1 MRQDRASLSLAPFPM
16 AFVGPLALILIS
28 LVTRAIFDKLLALSP
43 DMALVAHWAQAQ
55 SLFDLTAAVALAGVG
70 AGLTVFAARREHDEV
85 RLMRDALVWGLMIA
99 GVAAVALAM
108 LAPLLN
114 ALLGREIAP
123 TGVTGALAIAGG
135 LMFTAPGMFSAL
147 WQGRLERGKMI
158 AVNLIGW
165 APLALA
171 ASGLFGP
178 VDMRLLLAA
187 QLATLTA
194 LTIWLCAPVV
204 RNVLAKGDALPSWR
218 ESALIRYIPAGLSI
232 GILSPFSVMWSRA
245 ELAHGLSWDEAAQLQ
260 ALWRASEWVTGL
272 AGGLIPLVFL
282 PRMAA
287 AVGRTAFLHELTHTW
302 RTLWI
307 PGALSIGLLWAGQ
320 GVVRPLLYSE
330 TFRMPALASGLFLLG
345 DALRLASWVPL
356 HGLFATERTK
366 AVAIGEWLSLP
377 LFAALLTVLSVK
389 SLVAAGA
396 CYAVTYAVYLAFNA
410 WCVYRTPG
418 RYRAAP
424 MAADTPA
431 NA

>member
-1 MRQDRASLSLAPFPM
+1 M
-16 AFVGPLALILIS
+16 AFLGPLALILIS

-70 AGLTVFAARREHDEV
+70 AGLTVFAARREYDETG
-85 RLMRDALVWGLMIA
+85 LMRDALVWGLMIA
-99 GVAAVALAM
+99 AVAALALAA
-108 LAPLLN
+108 LTPALN

-123 TGVTGALAIAGG
+123 AGLTGALAIAGG

-147 WQGRLERGKMI
+147 WQGRLQRGRMI
-158 AVNLIGW
+158 AVNLVGW
-165 APLALA
+165 APLAVA

-178 VDMRLLLAA
+178 VDMQTLLAA

-194 LTIWLCAPVV
+194 LTLWLCAPVFARV
-204 RNVLAKGDALPSWR
+204 WRGGANLPSWR
-218 ESALIRYIPAGLSI
+218 ESPLKRYIPAGLSI

-272 AGGLIPLVFL
+272 AGGMIPLVFL

-287 AVGRTAFLHELTHTW
+287 AVGRTAFLHELTRTW

-320 GVVRPLLYSE
+320 GVVMPLLYSE
-330 TFRMPALASGLFLLG
+330 KFLMPALASGLFLLG
-345 DALRLASWVPL
+345 DALRLACWAPL
-356 HGLFATERTK
+356 HGLFATERIN

-377 LFAALLTVLSVK
+377 LFAALLTATGAK
-389 SLVAAGA
+389 SLVVAGA
-396 CYAVTYAVYLAFNA
+396 CYAVTYAIYLAFNV
-410 WCVYRTPG
+410 WCIFRTPG
-418 RYRAAP
+418 RYATTTATAQTREA
-424 MAADTPA
+424 
-431 NA
+431 